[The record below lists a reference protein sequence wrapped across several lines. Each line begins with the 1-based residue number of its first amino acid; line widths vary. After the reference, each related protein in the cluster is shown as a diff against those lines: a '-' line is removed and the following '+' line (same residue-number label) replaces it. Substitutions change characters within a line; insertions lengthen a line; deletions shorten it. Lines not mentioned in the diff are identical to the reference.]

1 MGGKQCKPVN
11 HEVIDRKL
19 RFFWQH
25 YFSLL
30 FLPQKKLRKNKKTP
44 TRRQVLWQIAEI
56 AAILSGPKMI
66 ALLEVEPKT
75 HEDDAIF
82 RTKNHMLAFL
92 FGWHTFL
99 KRKQRE
105 LELE

>member
-1 MGGKQCKPVN
+1 LIEN
-11 HEVIDRKL
+11 SD
-19 RFFWQH
+19 FFGSII
-25 YFSLL
+25 FPFCSSLK
-30 FLPQKKLRKNKKTP
+30 KKLRKNKKTP
-44 TRRQVLWQIAEI
+44 ARRQVLWQIAEI